1 MADQVRK
8 ERAGISAWSRRGA
21 LFSPQRLPG
30 FRGKWGGR
38 ASLRWVPFLMAAAV
52 LLLRGKPRF
61 AKRLK
66 VSMKSNFVVFSKFKK
81 VIVLV
86 FL

>member
-1 MADQVRK
+1 
-8 ERAGISAWSRRGA
+8 
-21 LFSPQRLPG
+21 
-30 FRGKWGGR
+30 
-38 ASLRWVPFLMAAAV
+38 MAAAV